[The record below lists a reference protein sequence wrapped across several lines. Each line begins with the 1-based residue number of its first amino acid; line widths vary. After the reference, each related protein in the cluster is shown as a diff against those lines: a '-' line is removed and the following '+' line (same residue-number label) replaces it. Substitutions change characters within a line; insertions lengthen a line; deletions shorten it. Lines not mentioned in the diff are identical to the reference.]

1 MATTNSLLMYR
12 HQSIVCWVN
21 SWVNLILSKQ
31 TWEVN
36 LMALFLIFKVKRRN
50 RVWMWIP
57 IFLQHLQEIQQ
68 QLAGVMPR

>member
-1 MATTNSLLMYR
+1 MAASRNR
-12 HQSIVCWVN
+12 R
-21 SWVNLILSKQ
+21 K

-68 QLAGVMPR
+68 QLAGVMPSDN